1 MLRRKLAQRQ
11 PARAHAV
18 GLGAAQRRL
27 RRDAPVDEPAD
38 DVDGRRVELEQRL
51 GGVRREPH
59 DLTRPGLLRRR
70 LHQRDVRPCL
80 PVAVGREDVRV
91 LRRLRHPAEVQ
102 VERPLRLPV
111 VAIAAH
117 DLVCERLALSRV
129 HRAAEGALQSH
140 AARHES
146 ERCAHHGEH
155 VVAGAGGP
163 SGLVSARGRAAPRV
177 APRCSSML
185 SRPLETPP
193 RDRQTDRQT
202 DRETHRVRARARVP
216 ARARGDPV
224 RVTPS
229 CFWALTDL

>member
-51 GGVRREPH
+51 GGHTTSSGHLH
-59 DLTRPGLLRRR
+59 DHLLSRR
-70 LHQRDVRPCL
+70 LHQRDVGPCL
-80 PVAVGREDVRV
+80 LVAVGREHVRV
-91 LRRLRHPAEVQ
+91 LRRFRHPAEVQ

-117 DLVCERLALSRV
+117 DLVRERLALSRV
-129 HRAAEGALQSH
+129 HRAAKGALQSQ

-163 SGLVSARGRAAPRV
+163 SGL
-177 APRCSSML
+177 
-185 SRPLETPP
+185 
-193 RDRQTDRQT
+193 
-202 DRETHRVRARARVP
+202 
-216 ARARGDPV
+216 
-224 RVTPS
+224 
-229 CFWALTDL
+229 